1 MGLNIEENGM
11 YKLMKEMAKEFRFGS
26 MEVDMKVI
34 GIKIKLM
41 VKDV

>member
-34 GIKIKLM
+34 GTKIRLT
-41 VKDV
+41 VKAV